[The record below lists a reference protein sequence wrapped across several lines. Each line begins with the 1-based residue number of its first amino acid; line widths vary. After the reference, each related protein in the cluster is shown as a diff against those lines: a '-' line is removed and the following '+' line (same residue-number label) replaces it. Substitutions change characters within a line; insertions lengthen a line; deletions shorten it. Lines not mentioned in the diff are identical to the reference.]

1 MVILTLDSSGWEKL
15 KDSVPVYTM
24 VKVEDDIC
32 ASPTN
37 GQG

>member
-15 KDSVPVYTM
+15 KDSVPVYMM
-24 VKVEDDIC
+24 VNVEDGIC
-32 ASPTN
+32 ASPTS